1 MNTPPDPLPAW
12 RHLRTHASAQLSANF
27 ADNVMRAACLRPG
40 GLFPFS
46 PTEFLHTFFV
56 SAGTALACLLVVIIV
71 HSTTTRS
78 ASLEHLA
85 DWEEISMQTASL
97 DGAP

>member
-1 MNTPPDPLPAW
+1 MNTPPDPLSAW
-12 RHLRTHASAQLSANF
+12 QHLRAHASEQLPTNFAENVLRAARSDSRGLSA
-27 ADNVMRAACLRPG
+27 V
-40 GLFPFS
+40 S
-46 PTEFLHTFFV
+46 PAEFLHTFFV
-56 SAGTALACLLVVIIV
+56 SASTALACLLFVIIL

-97 DGAP
+97 DSAP

>member
-1 MNTPPDPLPAW
+1 MNTPPDSSSAW
-12 RHLRTHASAQLSANF
+12 RHLRSHASAQLSANF
-27 ADNVMRAACLRPG
+27 ADQVLRAARLRPAG
-40 GLFPFS
+40 QAPLS
-46 PTEFLHTFFV
+46 PAEFIHTFFV
-56 SAGTALACLLVVIIV
+56 SAGTAVACLLLVIII
-71 HSTTTRS
+71 HSSTTRS

>member
-1 MNTPPDPLPAW
+1 MNTPPDPLSAW
-12 RHLRTHASAQLSANF
+12 RHLRNHASAQLPAHF
-27 ADNVMRAACLRPG
+27 ADDVLRSARVMPTGFASL
-40 GLFPFS
+40 S
-46 PTEFLHTFFV
+46 PAEFLHTFFV
-56 SAGTALACLLVVIIV
+56 SAGTAIACLLLVIIV
-71 HSTTTRS
+71 HSTITRS